1 MFEKKGGGEGS
12 SLVPRPMHKS
22 LGTRLRG
29 RKHGEGRTRI
39 REGKE
44 RAGESRRCRCY
55 YFLIELSILE
65 SEKEK
70 RAEKLSRMYTIPST
84 LIEVSIITLIAVSH

>member
-1 MFEKKGGGEGS
+1 MERGVDKGG
-12 SLVPRPMHKS
+12 
-22 LGTRLRG
+22 
-29 RKHGEGRTRI
+29 I

-44 RAGESRRCRCY
+44 AGESRRVRCY

-70 RAEKLSRMYTIPST
+70 RAEKLRRISIST
-84 LIEVSIITLIAVSH
+84 LIAVSIITLIAVSISTLIEVSISTLIDVPKVVL

>member
-1 MFEKKGGGEGS
+1 MEREVASF
-12 SLVPRPMHKS
+12 RPMHKS
-22 LGTRLRG
+22 LGTRLRVPSMERG
-29 RKHGEGRTRI
+29 VDKGGI

-44 RAGESRRCRCY
+44 AGESRRCRCY

-84 LIEVSIITLIAVSH
+84 LIEVPIITLIAVSH

>member
-1 MFEKKGGGEGS
+1 VEREVASF
-12 SLVPRPMHKS
+12 RPMHKS
-22 LGTRLRG
+22 LGTRLRVPSMERG
-29 RKHGEGRTRI
+29 VDKGGI

-44 RAGESRRCRCY
+44 AGESRRCRCY

-84 LIEVSIITLIAVSH
+84 LIEVPIITLIAVSH